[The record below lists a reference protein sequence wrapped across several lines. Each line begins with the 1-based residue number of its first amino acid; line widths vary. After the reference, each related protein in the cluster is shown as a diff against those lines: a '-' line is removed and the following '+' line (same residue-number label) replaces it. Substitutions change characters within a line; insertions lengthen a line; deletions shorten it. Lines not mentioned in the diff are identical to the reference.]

1 MKTFTDNAGRTW
13 TVAINID
20 AVKRVRSLLNVDLLD
35 ITDGKLV
42 KRLISDPVLLC
53 DVIYVVCR
61 PEAETKNVSDEDFG
75 RAMAGDAIE
84 HATTALL
91 DELVNFSPNQRDRKS
106 AQRVLQK
113 TWQVMDRARDLVE
126 RKIDSELD
134 QVAERALANAGLSPG
149 DSQESSEST
158 PAH

>member
-1 MKTFTDNAGRTW
+1 MKTFKDNADRSW
-13 TVAINID
+13 TVAINVAAI
-20 AVKRVRSLLNVDLLD
+20 KRVRDLTGVDLMEVLD
-35 ITDGKLV
+35 GSLIEKLI
-42 KRLISDPVLLC
+42 RDPVLLC

-61 PEAETKNVSDEDFG
+61 PEAEARSVSDEDFG

-91 DELVNFSPNQRDRKS
+91 DELVNFSPNPRDRKS

-126 RKIDSELD
+126 RKIDLELD
-134 QVAERALANAGLSPG
+134 QVAERALQSAGLSSG

-158 PAH
+158 QAH

>member
-20 AVKRVRSLLNVDLLD
+20 VIKRVRSLLNIDLLD

-53 DVIYVVCR
+53 DVIYVICR
-61 PEAETKNVSDEDFG
+61 PEAEAKNVTDEDFG

-91 DELVNFSPNQRDRKS
+91 DELVNFSPNPRDRKS

-126 RKIDSELD
+126 RKIDLELD
-134 QVAERALANAGLSPG
+134 QVAERALQSAGLSSG

-158 PAH
+158 PAL